1 MQGMKILRFLYIN
14 IYSFLIIC
22 TGILV
27 LILPFYR
34 ITLWILLVQGLIAIY
49 LFNISLK
56 LFSTYNDK
64 LIKIKILL
72 GKNKNKFRPET
83 FKVFMQAPCSR
94 LMVRYVLKIM
104 NKRDEYK
111 NLLKFKK
118 TFVENMREGCIQTD
132 TVIYFNEEKT

>member
-1 MQGMKILRFLYIN
+1 M
-14 IYSFLIIC
+14 
-22 TGILV
+22 LV
-27 LILPFYR
+27 LPFYR

-56 LFSTYNDK
+56 LFSAYNDK

-111 NLLKFKK
+111 NLLKLKK
-118 TFVENMREGCIQTD
+118 PFVENMREGCIQTN